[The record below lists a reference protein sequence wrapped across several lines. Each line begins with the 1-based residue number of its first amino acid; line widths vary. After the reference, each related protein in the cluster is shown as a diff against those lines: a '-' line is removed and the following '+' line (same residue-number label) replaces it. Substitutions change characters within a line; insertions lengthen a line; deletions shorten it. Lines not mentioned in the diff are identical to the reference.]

1 MNLICS
7 FSEELCTS
15 YVLGTVLD
23 TGDNAVI
30 KVDKDPCPLRAFRK
44 NQTLQTKCEVS
55 VISLFFNDISHTGLG
70 TNPTHLMSTNMSVL
84 NFLSNKVIF

>member
-23 TGDNAVI
+23 TGDKAVI
-30 KVDKDPCPLRAFRK
+30 KVDKDPCPLRAFKK
-44 NQTLQTKCEVS
+44 NLTLQTKCEVKCDFP
-55 VISLFFNDISHTGLG
+55 FF
-70 TNPTHLMSTNMSVL
+70 
-84 NFLSNKVIF
+84 

>member
-23 TGDNAVI
+23 TGDKAVI
-30 KVDKDPCPLRAFRK
+30 KVDKALSSESFQEDP
-44 NQTLQTKCEVS
+44 TLQTKNVKLS
-55 VISLFFNDISHTGLG
+55 VISFF
-70 TNPTHLMSTNMSVL
+70 
-84 NFLSNKVIF
+84 F